1 MPKRVLSCCFNT
13 PYFHFPKLLLRKVYR
28 LVCFVLFFY
37 LPLAGQLFAEGSKD
51 ISASGGYRAF
61 LFSSPTGN
69 PSYPFPTLGTMKVY
83 VKAGETIN
91 VGSSAQGID
100 SGTVKLRAP
109 DGSTYTSG
117 HSATI
122 GLIGNRSQELAGPM
136 PNAGGYTPFT
146 IKVQAG
152 QEGIWEID
160 FISPSNGV
168 DYGNPTPAL
177 ASAPWTQPQGQ
188 YIAAFDVS
196 VRDANNSKFLKGRVF
211 TNVFSGILGTFN
223 VGFNGIFNILTSD
236 GYQYTINNNGQAG
249 NGFTFFANN
258 KGFRNAPGSAS
269 YLSIDDDSN
278 PNVQD
283 PRAADSQTDIT
294 QKIFFNTPASDMP
307 VAAKTPGGITTW
319 LLSPPVVPS
328 ITNTA
333 FTGIEGTSGKSG
345 TNPLGANFTFTA
357 SAAGTYLI
365 AIDVNKNGVFTDAID
380 RNLTGTVN
388 PGTNTIFW
396 DGLDGQG
403 NKVPADPQAI
413 YKANIMVTNK
423 AGEVHFP
430 FFDVERNVNGI
441 ILTRINGNY
450 APDDTVY
457 WNDSPILALGTPPI
471 PIKNLTGISSL
482 VNGHKWGIPTTD
494 SVNQYDFGNNKG
506 IDTWSYISTAPIQ
519 RSVTFQLQE
528 ADLAIDSIS
537 AIAGCAGQP
546 VQYTIRVKNNG
557 PSDVTGAK
565 FQFNFPAEIT
575 VVSASSSPTSGASS
589 TSNET
594 TSSSAYNTDMDMASG
609 SVRTFIITGTI
620 AQTASGSLPVSASM
634 IRPPDV
640 TDPDAT
646 NPDAAP
652 PTDPA
657 DECNA
662 LPSGQGCNNI
672 KAINTAY
679 KAAPSAGADQTI
691 VQYDTATLSG
701 TEGGTWVQA
710 NNNPSATIIVNPSSA
725 STAVTGFDNLGI
737 YHFILTNENA
747 CADTIAVTVIA
758 AGITIPNIFTP
769 NGDGKNDVFKIAG
782 LESFPGSQLII
793 FNRWGNEVYR
803 ADNYLNNWDGSG
815 LADGT
820 YYYLLNRRDR
830 NGGLTAFKGW
840 VFLKRSK
847 Q

>member
-1 MPKRVLSCCFNT
+1 MPKRVHSYSFNT
-13 PYFHFPKLLLRKVYR
+13 PYLHFPKLLLRKGYR
-28 LVCFVLFFY
+28 LVYCVLFFY
-37 LPLAGQLFAEGSKD
+37 LLPVNQLFAEGSKE
-51 ISASGGYRAF
+51 IAANVGYRAF

-91 VGSSAQGID
+91 VGSSAQGIG
-100 SGTVKLRAP
+100 SGAINLRAP

-117 HSATI
+117 NSATT
-122 GLIGNRSQELAGPM
+122 GLIGNRSQELSGPM
-136 PNAGGYTPFT
+136 PNAGGYTPYT
-146 IKVQAG
+146 VKVQAA

-160 FISPSNGV
+160 FISPSNGI
-168 DYGNPTPAL
+168 DFGNPTPVL
-177 ASAPWTQPQGQ
+177 AGAAWTQPQGQ

-236 GYQYTINNNGQAG
+236 GYQYTLNNNGQAG
-249 NGFTFFANN
+249 NGFTFFVNN
-258 KGFRNAPGSAS
+258 KGFRKADGTAS
-269 YLSIDDDSN
+269 YLSIDDDTS

-283 PRAADSQTDIT
+283 PRAVDSQTDIT

-307 VAAKTPGGITTW
+307 AAAKTPGGVTTW
-319 LLSPPVVPS
+319 LLSPPVVPT

-333 FTGIEGTSGKSG
+333 FTGIEGTTGKAG
-345 TNPLGANFTFTA
+345 TNPLGADFTFTA

-365 AIDVNKNGVFTDAID
+365 AIDVDKNGIFTDAID
-380 RNLTGTVN
+380 RKLTGIVN
-388 PGTNTIFW
+388 PGANTVFW

-403 NKVPADPQAI
+403 NKVPADPQGN
-413 YKANIMVTNK
+413 YQANIVVTNK

-430 FFDVERNVNGI
+430 FFDVERNFNGI

-457 WNDSPILALGTPPI
+457 WNDSPITNVGTPPN
-471 PIKNLTGISSL
+471 PIKNLTGISST
-482 VNGHKWGIPTTD
+482 VNGHKWGTPTTD
-494 SVNQYDFGNNKG
+494 SLNQNDFGNNKG
-506 IDTWSYISTAPIQ
+506 IDTWSYISTAPVLSSI
-519 RSVTFQLQE
+519 TFQLQE
-528 ADLAIDSIS
+528 ADLAIDSLTS
-537 AIAGCAGQP
+537 IAGCAGQP

-557 PSDVTGAK
+557 PSDVTAAK

-575 VVSASSSPTSGASS
+575 GISVSSSSTSGVSS
-589 TSNET
+589 TSNQA
-594 TSSSAYNTDMDMASG
+594 TSSSAYTADMDMASI
-609 SVRTFIITGTI
+609 SVRTFIVTGAI
-620 AQTASGSLPVSASM
+620 SQTATGSLPVSASIM
-634 IRPPDV
+634 RPPDV

-652 PTDPA
+652 PTDPVN
-657 DECNA
+657 ECNS
-662 LPSGQGCNNI
+662 LPSGTGCNNI
-672 KAINTAY
+672 KTINTAY
-679 KAAPSAGADQTI
+679 TPAPSAGVDQTI
-691 VQYDTATLSG
+691 VQYATTTLIG

-710 NNNPSATIIVNPSSA
+710 NNNPSATIIVNPTSA
-725 STAVTGFDNLGI
+725 STAVTGFDNLGV
-737 YHFILTNENA
+737 YHFILTNGNA
-747 CADTIAVTVIA
+747 CADTVAITVIA
-758 AGITIPNIFTP
+758 AEITIPNIFTP
-769 NGDGKNDVFKIAG
+769 NGDGKNDEFKIAG

-815 LADGT
+815 LAEGT
-820 YYYLLNRRDR
+820 YYYILNRRNHD
-830 NGGLTAFKGW
+830 GSLTAFKDW